1 LVCGFLWVSLVVA
14 VSWCWV
20 PRVLLFVLVFFFFFL
35 FFCFFILFVRFL
47 YARGCLRFLDITYK
61 KNILLLLLGILV
73 ILFSKSDINNM
84 LVGW

>member
-20 PRVLLFVLVFFFFFL
+20 PRVLLFVLVFFFFL
-35 FFCFFILFVRFL
+35 LFVLFVQFL
-47 YARGCLRFLDITYK
+47 YARGCLRFPDITYK
-61 KNILLLLLGILV
+61 KNILLLLLLGILV